1 MIFANN
7 NLNMNAL
14 APRWW
19 MLAVRGVAA
28 MLFGIA
34 TMVWPGISLL
44 AMVTLW
50 GAYALVDGV
59 FGVVLAARVGRAGEP
74 WGGLLFDGLVSIG
87 AAAVAFL
94 WPQITAL
101 ALLTLI
107 ALWAVVGGVAQI
119 VAAVELRRV
128 ITGEWLLAL
137 SGVFSIAFGVLMVI
151 FPGAGALAIVSMI
164 GIYSIVSGVLLTALA
179 FRIRQSST
187 AGRHALPAN
196 GTASPA

>member
-1 MIFANN
+1 MIFAHN
-7 NLNMNAL
+7 NLDMNTL
-14 APRWW
+14 AARWW
-19 MLAVRGVAA
+19 MLVVRGVAA
-28 MLFGIA
+28 IVFGIA
-34 TMVWPGISLL
+34 AIVWPGISLL
-44 AMVTLW
+44 ALVTLW

-59 FGVVLAARVGRAGEP
+59 FGVVLAARAGRAGER
-74 WGGLLFDGLVSIG
+74 WGWLLFDGLVSIG

-107 ALWAVVGGVAQI
+107 ALWAVLSGVAQI

-137 SGVFSIAFGVLMVI
+137 SGVLAIAFGVLALI
-151 FPGAGALAIVSMI
+151 FPGAGALAFVSGI
-164 GIYSIVSGVLLTALA
+164 GIYSSVSGVLLTALG

-187 AGRHALPAN
+187 PRRHAMPTN
-196 GTASPA
+196 GTATPA

>member
-1 MIFANN
+1 MIFAHN
-7 NLNMNAL
+7 NLDMNTL
-14 APRWW
+14 AARWW
-19 MLAVRGVAA
+19 VLVVRGVAA
-28 MLFGIA
+28 ISFGIA
-34 TMVWPGISLL
+34 AIVWPGISLL
-44 AMVTLW
+44 ALVTLW

-59 FGVVLAARVGRAGEP
+59 FGVVVAARVGRAGER
-74 WGGLLFDGLVSIG
+74 WGWLLFDGLVSIG

-101 ALLTLI
+101 AFLALI
-107 ALWAVVGGVAQI
+107 ALWTVVSGVAQI

-137 SGVFSIAFGVLMVI
+137 SGVLSIAFGVLMLI

-164 GIYSIVSGVLLTALA
+164 GIYSIVSGVLLTALG
-179 FRIRQSST
+179 FRIRPSST
-187 AGRHALPAN
+187 PGRNAMPTN